1 MKNKIGRN
9 ITLEYIFRFIGNFSI
24 TEVIWVLYLA
34 HKGLSLTE
42 IGILEGIFHVTSLL
56 SEVPSGALAD

>member
-1 MKNKIGRN
+1 MKNKIRRN

-34 HKGLSLTE
+34 HKGLALTE
-42 IGILEGIFHVTSLL
+42 IVYWKGSFMLL
-56 SEVPSGALAD
+56 VFK